1 MAKKQITVLLVLT
14 IVACSSVSIYAAES
28 REVESSNDTEKGGQ
42 RVEQMV
48 DEYDEAEAQKEAEK
62 RRKLR
67 KRKRRKKSTVTVLP
81 LTSEKLIQM

>member
-1 MAKKQITVLLVLT
+1 MAKKLITVLLVLT

-62 RRKLR
+62 
-67 KRKRRKKSTVTVLP
+67 KKKALP